1 LAAPTHELQSPHQN
15 RHANNNSELVSRV
28 NHGGDL
34 LVSKKTQLDQISEN
48 SDAVQMIKDKWPSV
62 KYISRGA
69 GYTLFLRS
77 AEALLSLKKPQA
89 GEIEAN
95 THQVENREV
104 VQMKLVNSNKNSQA
118 RGLEELAGKVNYLIG
133 NEPTKWRKNINTYRR
148 VKFES
153 VYTGIDLTYY
163 GNQRRLEY
171 DFVVS
176 PQADPN
182 LIELRFM
189 ELKE

>member
-1 LAAPTHELQSPHQN
+1 M
-15 RHANNNSELVSRV
+15 
-28 NHGGDL
+28 
-34 LVSKKTQLDQISEN
+34 SKKTQLDQISEN